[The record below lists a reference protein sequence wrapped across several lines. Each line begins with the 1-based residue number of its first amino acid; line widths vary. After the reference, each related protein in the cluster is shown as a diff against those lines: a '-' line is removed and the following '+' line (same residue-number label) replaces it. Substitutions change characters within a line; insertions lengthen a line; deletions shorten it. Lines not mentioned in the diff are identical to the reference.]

1 LKKIA
6 LITGVTGQDGS
17 YLAELLLEKNYDV
30 HGLVRRTSLISN
42 RQRIEHLV
50 NRDSKSNGRFY
61 THYGDMTDGSSL
73 LRVISSVRPD
83 EIYNLAAQSH
93 VQISFLEPEYTAESD
108 AVGVLRLLEAVLSL
122 GLKKKTRIYQAS
134 TSELYGEVNSTKPQS
149 ETTAFNPVSPYAA
162 AKLYAFYISESYKKG
177 YGLYISNGILFNHE
191 SPRRGENFVSRKI
204 TYSIA
209 QMLAGKKEK
218 LVLGNIDAK
227 RDWGHARDYVE
238 AMWLMLQQDKSD
250 NYVIATGETHS
261 VREFIEIAFSL
272 CGINIVWKG
281 AGVNECGLDGNTGKT
296 LVSISPK
303 YYRPVE
309 VPYLLGD
316 PSKAE
321 RVLGWVPTI
330 SFVQLIEEMLANDL
344 SKFGVKH
351 SLRSF

>member
-1 LKKIA
+1 
-6 LITGVTGQDGS
+6 
-17 YLAELLLEKNYDV
+17 
-30 HGLVRRTSLISN
+30 
-42 RQRIEHLV
+42 
-50 NRDSKSNGRFY
+50 
-61 THYGDMTDGSSL
+61 
-73 LRVISSVRPD
+73 
-83 EIYNLAAQSH
+83 
-93 VQISFLEPEYTAESD
+93 
-108 AVGVLRLLEAVLSL
+108 
-122 GLKKKTRIYQAS
+122 
-134 TSELYGEVNSTKPQS
+134 
-149 ETTAFNPVSPYAA
+149 
-162 AKLYAFYISESYKKG
+162 
-177 YGLYISNGILFNHE
+177 
-191 SPRRGENFVSRKI
+191 
-204 TYSIA
+204 
-209 QMLAGKKEK
+209 MLAGQKEK

-238 AMWLMLQQDKSD
+238 AMWLILQQDKPD

-281 AGVNECGLDGNTGKT
+281 AGVDECGLDGNTGKT

-321 RVLGWVPTI
+321 RVLGWEPTI